1 MYNTICMDT
10 DQEFK
15 AVLAKKEARWEE
27 RIRELFD
34 QTSRE
39 KAELQNQLAVVRN
52 EVIKYELLIIRDEK
66 GHILLIHCGS

>member
-1 MYNTICMDT
+1 MDT

-52 EVIKYELLIIRDEK
+52 EVSYQ
-66 GHILLIHCGS
+66 